1 MSFFRPTKPGDDV
14 RWLGGGGVKTKEQY
28 RRLKLRGTNRSKVI
42 TGRRL
47 KNKISLSAYLYVMGL
62 SSKELRFS

>member
-1 MSFFRPTKPGDDV
+1 MVG
-14 RWLGGGGVKTKEQY
+14 GGGGVKTKEQY
-28 RRLKLRGTNRSKVI
+28 RRLKLRGTKEGSVTNRSKVI